1 MKRIIVIVAAGLIAA
16 ASLSAQAI
24 GPRQNFAPGTANAAV
39 TQEVV
44 KVEGK
49 LSLINGMIG
58 IKDKDKTYYVGGLNR
73 LIGFVDGLKEGAT
86 VKLEGYAV
94 AVAGAPEYLHFRAT
108 KMTFAGKDY
117 DLSQTMGR
125 GGMMGAGPQ
134 GGGMMGG
141 KGGAGGRGGMMD
153 GGRGGRR

>member
-1 MKRIIVIVAAGLIAA
+1 MKRIIVIVAVGLIAA
-16 ASLSAQAI
+16 ASLSAQAF
-24 GPRQNFAPGTANAAV
+24 GPRQNFATGTANAAV
-39 TQEVV
+39 AQEVV

-58 IKDKDKTYYVGGLNR
+58 IKEKDKTYYVGGLNR
-73 LIGFVDGLKEGAT
+73 LIGFIDGLKEGAT

-108 KMTFAGKDY
+108 KLTFAGKDY
-117 DLSQTMGR
+117 DLPQAFGR

-141 KGGAGGRGGMMD
+141 AGGRGGMMD

>member
-16 ASLSAQAI
+16 ASLSAQAF
-24 GPRQNFAPGTANAAV
+24 GPGMNFAPGTAAV
-39 TQEVV
+39 AQEIV

-73 LIGFVDGLKEGAT
+73 LIGFVDGLKEGAA

-117 DLSQTMGR
+117 DLTQTMGR
-125 GGMMGAGPQ
+125 GGMMGAGSQ

-141 KGGAGGRGGMMD
+141 KGSAGGRGGMMD